1 MLSQRSINCSSKT
14 LFVDEANISRV
25 GGRLKNADVNPDT
38 KHQVILSRHHHLTL
52 SRRRPLPYRNQ
63 SIDLRS
69 KSVDWFLYDNG
80 LRLERVNISDI
91 YYKNA
96 HIRKEHTLY
105 LMKNKYLL
113 VMVLLEKFFQTVFT
127 LKS

>member
-1 MLSQRSINCSSKT
+1 MYIIWSFAIFYKDFDSLQAKRYLICSVKT
-14 LFVDEANISRV
+14 LPHNLPND
-25 GGRLKNADVNPDT
+25 L
-38 KHQVILSRHHHLTL
+38 ILL
-52 SRRRPLPYRNQ
+52 RRRPLSYRNQ

-80 LRLERVNISDI
+80 LRLERVNISGI